1 MIICVG
7 ASIEISSTL
16 DFPQFFRCLET
27 EQLFVDPMFPPCESS
42 LYTTKSSSGITWIR
56 ASELASDPQFFVGGA
71 SRFDINQGELGDCW
85 LLAAIANLTL
95 HEKLFNKVVPHDQ
108 SFENEYAGIFH
119 FRIWQACIYIYFG
132 L

>member
-1 MIICVG
+1 MDEKTLNNYEWQRAVVWKRPKDIC
-7 ASIEISSTL
+7 TNPK
-16 DFPQFFRCLET
+16 F
-27 EQLFVDPMFPPCESS
+27 FVDG
-42 LYTTKSSSGITWIR
+42 T
-56 ASELASDPQFFVGGA
+56 
-71 SRFDINQGELGDCW
+71 SRFDVEQGSLGDCW

>member
-1 MIICVG
+1 M
-7 ASIEISSTL
+7 IEI
-16 DFPQFFRCLET
+16 
-27 EQLFVDPMFPPCESS
+27 
-42 LYTTKSSSGITWIR
+42 
-56 ASELASDPQFFVGGA
+56 FFVIIA
-71 SRFDINQGELGDCW
+71 FLGELGDCW

-119 FRIWQACIYIYFG
+119 FRIWQVCIYIYFG